1 MTLIELLIA
10 LALFSMIILAASS
23 MQVFGHNQLVT
34 GQRRAKLQ
42 NELTILLGHMKRQAL
57 RTVGASAAGPAN
69 GVAIIALGGY
79 PSLQFYTDTT
89 AAGGIG
95 NGIRDASPPD
105 RWVAYL
111 YRTDLHEVWYYPNAG
126 SASPILFG
134 GAHEVIANGITTIG
148 WAIAA
153 NTNLVTLTGLEARW
167 IPAQACGPANPCV
180 VMDSA
185 IYMPSLST
193 N

>member
-42 NELTILLGHMKRQAL
+42 NELTILVGHMKRQAL
-57 RTVGASAAGPAN
+57 RTIGTSANNDVQIQNPG
-69 GVAIIALGGY
+69 LGGY
-79 PSLQFYTDTT
+79 PCLYLYID
-89 AAGGIG
+89 ANA
-95 NGIRDASPPD
+95 NGVRNAPPAD
-105 RWVAYL
+105 HLVAYL
-111 YRTDLHEVWYYPNAG
+111 HQIALSQVWFYANAG
-126 SASPILFG
+126 GAGAINFG
-134 GAHEVIANGITTIG
+134 GAHEVIASGITAIG

-153 NTNLVTLTGLEARW
+153 NTNFVTLTGLTARW
-167 IPAQACGPANPCV
+167 IPAQACYSANNPCV